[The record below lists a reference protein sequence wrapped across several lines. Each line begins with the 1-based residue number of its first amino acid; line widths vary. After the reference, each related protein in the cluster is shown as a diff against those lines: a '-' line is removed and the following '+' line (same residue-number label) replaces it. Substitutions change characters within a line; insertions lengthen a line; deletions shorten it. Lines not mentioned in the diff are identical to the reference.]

1 MGDVLLANVVRALA
15 CNVDI
20 HQTFTISESKMAT
33 HTSTAWPAGY
43 RINARIDLIAPDDV
57 AAFRD
62 IPVAVAGDCLGRSIG
77 AIGLRCYNSGIKT
90 VLCGPAITVRVR
102 PGDNLMIHKAMMVAK
117 PGDVIVI
124 DGGGDLTQALVGG
137 LMRTT
142 ALTRQLGG
150 FVIDGAI
157 RDLVEWA
164 EDGIAI
170 FARGHTHR
178 GPSKVGPGEIN
189 IPISCAGMV
198 VQPGDLILGD
208 ADGVIAVPAADVS
221 DLLPKVRAHLVK
233 EAQIRADNERGI
245 SDPERFD
252 AVLRD
257 KGLPL

>member
-1 MGDVLLANVVRALA
+1 MTA
-15 CNVDI
+15 
-20 HQTFTISESKMAT
+20 K
-33 HTSTAWPAGY
+33 TSAEWPAGY
-43 RINARIDLIAPDDV
+43 RINPRIDHIAPDDV

-62 IPVAVAGDCLGRSIG
+62 IPVAVAGDCMGRSIG
-77 AIGLRCYNSGIKT
+77 AMGLRCYNSDIKT

-102 PGDNLMIHKAMMVAK
+102 PGDNLMIHKAMMMAK

-142 ALTRQLGG
+142 ALARQLGG

-157 RDLVEWA
+157 RDLTEWA

-178 GPSKVGPGEIN
+178 GPSKLGPGEIN
-189 IPISCAGMV
+189 IPIACAGLV

-208 ADGVIAVPAADVS
+208 ADGVIAVPAADVP
-221 DLLPKVRAHLVK
+221 DLLPKARAHLEK
-233 EAQIRADNERGI
+233 EARIRAENERGT

-252 AVLRD
+252 AVLRE